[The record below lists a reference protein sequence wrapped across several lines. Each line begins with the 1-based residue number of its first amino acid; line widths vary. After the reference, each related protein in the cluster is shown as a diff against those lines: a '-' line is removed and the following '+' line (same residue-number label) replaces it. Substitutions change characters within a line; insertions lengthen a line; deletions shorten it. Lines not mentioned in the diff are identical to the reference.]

1 MWWLTDNKA
10 TNEQGAISVIVAILL
25 VSLLGFVAIAVDVGV
40 IYSERAQLQNG
51 ADASAIA
58 MAQKCAKDS
67 ADPGCSTT
75 SSLATSLTNQN
86 ALDGMSNVYNVEL
99 DKTTRKVSVTTTAK
113 EAGGTDNS
121 VSLFFAD
128 VLGIPTKEVGTRSS
142 AEWGS
147 PKAGRTA
154 FPLAFSIC
162 QVKDHLDGS
171 LQLLQDHG
179 NNANPDCNYGPSGA
193 AVAGGFGWLAP
204 DAGKCGGTI
213 DLDLSEGG
221 SDTGNNAPGHCAT
234 ELNQWASDITAGKD
248 VVVLLPVFDEVT
260 GTGAGAV
267 YGLVSFAAFKVT
279 GWKFSGGD
287 GKGPDDNSLP
297 YTFRNQVSTV
307 TGVTKATECKG
318 ACRGIIGSFIKY
330 VSLADGYTLG
340 PVNEYGATV
349 ARPTL

>member
-1 MWWLTDNKA
+1 MRRLTVTKDK
-10 TNEQGAISVIVAILL
+10 EHGAISVIVAILL
-25 VSLLGFVAIAVDVGV
+25 VTLLGFVAIAVDVGL

-58 MAQKCAKDS
+58 LAQKCAKDTT
-67 ADPGCSTT
+67 DPLCSTS
-75 SSLATSLTNQN
+75 SSLATSLANQN
-86 ALDGMSNVYNVEL
+86 ALDGMSKVYGIDL
-99 DKTTRKVSVTTTAK
+99 DKTSRKVSVTTSAK
-113 EAGGTDNS
+113 ETGGTDNS

-128 VLGIPTKEVGTRSS
+128 VLGIPTKEVGARAS

-162 QVKDHLDGS
+162 QVKDHVDGS

-213 DLDLSEGG
+213 DLALSEGG
-221 SDTGNNAPGHCAT
+221 SDTGNNAPGHCSA
-234 ELNQWASDITAGKD
+234 ELTKWASEITAGRKIT
-248 VVVLLPVFDEVT
+248 VLLPVFNKVS
-260 GTGAGAV
+260 GTGSGAI
-267 YGLVSFAAFKVT
+267 YSLISFAAFDVT
-279 GWKFSGGD
+279 GWKFSG
-287 GKGPDDNSLP
+287 NSGLP
-297 YTFRNQVSTV
+297 YEFRSEKSTT
-307 TGVTKATECKG
+307 TGVTTDTECKG
-318 ACRGIIGSFIKY
+318 NCRGIIGSFIKY

-340 PVNEYGATV
+340 PVSEYGATV
-349 ARPTL
+349 ARPIL

>member
-1 MWWLTDNKA
+1 
-10 TNEQGAISVIVAILL
+10 
-25 VSLLGFVAIAVDVGV
+25 
-40 IYSERAQLQNG
+40 
-51 ADASAIA
+51 
-58 MAQKCAKDS
+58 
-67 ADPGCSTT
+67 
-75 SSLATSLTNQN
+75 
-86 ALDGMSNVYNVEL
+86 VYNIEL

-128 VLGIPTKEVGTRSS
+128 VLGIPTKEVGTRAS

-162 QVKDHLDGS
+162 QVKDHVDGS

-213 DLDLSEGG
+213 DLATSEGG
-221 SDTGNNAPGHCAT
+221 SDTGNNAPTHCSA
-234 ELNQWASDITAGKD
+234 ELTKWASEITAGRK
-248 VVVLLPVFDEVT
+248 VVVLLPVFNKVV
-260 GTGAGAV
+260 GTGSGAI
-267 YGLVSFAAFKVT
+267 YSLISFAAFEVT
-279 GWKFSGGD
+279 GWKFSGTSG
-287 GKGPDDNSLP
+287 LP
-297 YTFRNQVSTV
+297 YEFRSEKSTT
-307 TGVTKATECKG
+307 TGVTTATECNG
-318 ACRGIIGSFIKY
+318 NCRGIIGSFIKY